1 MSKKVL
7 IIGCTG
13 TMGRA
18 LADYWV
24 QKGYDTWGI
33 CRSHCVINK
42 AVHYMY
48 GDATD
53 EGFMRHVLESADFD
67 AIVDFM
73 WYDPKIFVNQIGLL
87 LALTKHYI
95 CLSSCAVSAHS
106 STPIK
111 ETYPRF
117 FDIASESEKNDIG
130 WHYHLEKAR
139 IENIICLQEHRNWS
153 IIRPHVTI
161 NSNHMPL
168 TIWGED
174 VWLWRAVHNLPII
187 VYEDLLKPI
196 SSYTIAS
203 DVAQIIDAIINNGAS
218 SFGETY
224 NVVSDTVLSGEQLLN
239 MYIEILQKQGVQMK
253 VIRFQ
258 DSSSFYQWSP
268 SRAERITF
276 DRAKDRVF
284 DNTKIKEITHFE
296 FENFEESLN
305 KCILLWLSQN
315 NSEYIS
321 SQLINEMAFI
331 DRMTNTRTPLKYFQT
346 RKDQKNYIIS
356 RYPLLRGVY
365 NKFLQPLV
373 QIAKKIIG
381 DK

>member
-1 MSKKVL
+1 MNKKVL
-7 IIGCTG
+7 VIGCTG

-18 LADYWV
+18 LVDYWV
-24 QKGYDTWGI
+24 HKEYNTWGI
-33 CRSHCVINK
+33 CRNK
-42 AVHYMY
+42 CAMNGSAHYIY
-48 GDATD
+48 GDATNID
-53 EGFMRHVLESADFD
+53 FMKYVLESACYD

-73 WYDPKIFVNQIGLL
+73 WYDHKIFANQIGLL
-87 LALTKHYI
+87 LASTKHYI

-106 STPIK
+106 NTSIK
-111 ETYPRF
+111 ETDPRF
-117 FDIASESEKNDIG
+117 FDVVSESEKNDIG

-139 IENIICLQEHRNWS
+139 IENIIRLQEHRNWS

-196 SSYTIAS
+196 SSYTIAG
-203 DVAQIIDAIINNGAS
+203 DVAQMIDAIINNGAS

-253 VIRFQ
+253 VVRFK
-258 DSSSFYQWSP
+258 DSSSYYQWSP
-268 SRAERITF
+268 SGAERITF

-284 DNTKIKEITHFE
+284 DNTKIKEIANFE
-296 FENFEESLN
+296 FENFEESLS
-305 KCILLWLSQN
+305 KCVSLWLNQN
-315 NSEYIS
+315 NSNYIPP
-321 SQLINEMAFI
+321 QYINEMAFI
-331 DRMTNTRTPLKYFQT
+331 DRMTNTRTPLKYFRT
-346 RKDQKNYIIS
+346 RKAKKNYIIY
-356 RYPLLRGVY
+356 RNPPLNGLY
-365 NKFLQPLV
+365 NKFFQPLV
-373 QIAKKIIG
+373 QIVKKIIG

>member
-139 IENIICLQEHRNWS
+139 IENII
-153 IIRPHVTI
+153 
-161 NSNHMPL
+161 
-168 TIWGED
+168 
-174 VWLWRAVHNLPII
+174 
-187 VYEDLLKPI
+187 
-196 SSYTIAS
+196 
-203 DVAQIIDAIINNGAS
+203 
-218 SFGETY
+218 
-224 NVVSDTVLSGEQLLN
+224 
-239 MYIEILQKQGVQMK
+239 
-253 VIRFQ
+253 
-258 DSSSFYQWSP
+258 
-268 SRAERITF
+268 
-276 DRAKDRVF
+276 
-284 DNTKIKEITHFE
+284 
-296 FENFEESLN
+296 
-305 KCILLWLSQN
+305 
-315 NSEYIS
+315 
-321 SQLINEMAFI
+321 
-331 DRMTNTRTPLKYFQT
+331 
-346 RKDQKNYIIS
+346 
-356 RYPLLRGVY
+356 
-365 NKFLQPLV
+365 
-373 QIAKKIIG
+373 
-381 DK
+381 